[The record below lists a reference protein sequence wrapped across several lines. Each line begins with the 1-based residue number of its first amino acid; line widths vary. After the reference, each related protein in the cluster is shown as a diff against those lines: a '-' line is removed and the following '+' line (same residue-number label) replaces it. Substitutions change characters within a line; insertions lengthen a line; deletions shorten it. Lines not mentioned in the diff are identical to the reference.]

1 LRRRDYDTKKKRK
14 RKIDAQLAALAA
26 GRNRAGPRAPIAGFT
41 TEAHFFALE
50 IDGNRRHSHE
60 PNRFQADDF
69 PLQRQRS
76 PPARKNS
83 NIYVYVVLTNFLKTK

>member
-1 LRRRDYDTKKKRK
+1 MNDVDNFLCFFLIFKDDEMKKRK
-14 RKIDAQLAALAA
+14 RKTDAQLAALAA
-26 GRNRAGPRAPIAGFT
+26 GRNRAGPRAPVAGFT
-41 TEAHFFALE
+41 AEANTFALE

-76 PPARKNS
+76 PPARKVRS
-83 NIYVYVVLTNFLKTK
+83 C